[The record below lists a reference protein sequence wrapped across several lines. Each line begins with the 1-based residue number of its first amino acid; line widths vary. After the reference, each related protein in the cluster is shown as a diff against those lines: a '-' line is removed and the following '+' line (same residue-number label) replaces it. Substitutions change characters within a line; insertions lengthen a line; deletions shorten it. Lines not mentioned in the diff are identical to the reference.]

1 MHLVSS
7 INLLLN
13 SILNCTIRI
22 CKRLQQKHK
31 TGENFTKNFTKVG
44 NMTSL
49 GLKNNKAAF
58 SHALK
63 NILKK

>member
-1 MHLVSS
+1 MHLVNS
-7 INLLLN
+7 INVLLN
-13 SILNCTIRI
+13 SILTCTIRI
-22 CKRLQQKHK
+22 YKRFQQKHK
-31 TGENFTKNFTKVG
+31 TGKNFTKNFTKVA

-58 SHALK
+58 SHALM